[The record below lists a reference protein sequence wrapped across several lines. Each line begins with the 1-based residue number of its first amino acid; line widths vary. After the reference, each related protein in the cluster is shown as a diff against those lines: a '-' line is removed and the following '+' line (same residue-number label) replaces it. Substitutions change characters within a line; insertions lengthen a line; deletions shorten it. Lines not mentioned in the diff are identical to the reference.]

1 MVFDV
6 CFDFTVA
13 GQQGW
18 APRNPT
24 GSVFLAELREVTGWS
39 SNATGRGTL
48 LLTSLPRPA
57 VGKQGTPPPYKS
69 SHTRGPLCCAAT
81 DLRGATGTMRLPL
94 LFALSLDT
102 GCREGGENV
111 DQGGPVAGGAQ
122 ACTGGVSWLGRQSMG
137 SRTGGVQDAEFESQP
152 CYLRGTWD

>member
-1 MVFDV
+1 MCPIGHQGACGRREVGEPITSQGSVVFDV
-6 CFDFTVA
+6 CFDFTDA

-57 VGKQGTPPPYKS
+57 VGKQGTPPPYKA

-81 DLRGATGTMRLPL
+81 DLQGATGTMRLPL
-94 LFALSLDT
+94 LFALSLDI
-102 GCREGGENV
+102 GWREGGETP
-111 DQGGPVAGGAQ
+111 QWGAR
-122 ACTGGVSWLGRQSMG
+122 GWG
-137 SRTGGVQDAEFESQP
+137 SSG
-152 CYLRGTWD
+152 LHW